1 MVVGLGVTKRP
12 VLLPLVAQSQVK
24 IAGFAG
30 IVVAGGLVAKGGGV
44 DQQHGGVMA
53 VAEVAHAGTEL
64 FGAEVAEAAGGG
76 TETAAKGGG
85 AYGNGFQLPAF

>member
-53 VAEVAHAGTEL
+53 VAEVAHAGVE
-64 FGAEVAEAAGGG
+64 F
-76 TETAAKGGG
+76 
-85 AYGNGFQLPAF
+85 